1 MYIKRLQLFV
11 QISNIFLRV
20 FFKNS
25 GKQIVRVRSKNSL
38 FECRSRGFMF
48 SLLHARNNGLAL
60 RPTCR
65 PKMEPKGPFDSFF
78 LRRSGIP
85 GVCYINGHIIEA
97 RHLFKR
103 GARVRR
109 IKARGRSSSCVSR
122 LQ

>member
-1 MYIKRLQLFV
+1 
-11 QISNIFLRV
+11 
-20 FFKNS
+20 
-25 GKQIVRVRSKNSL
+25 
-38 FECRSRGFMF
+38 MF
-48 SLLHARNNGLAL
+48 SLLHARNYGLAM
-60 RPTCR
+60 RPTYR

-85 GVCYINGHIIEA
+85 GVCHINGHIIEA

-109 IKARGRSSSCVSR
+109 IKARGRSSNCVSR